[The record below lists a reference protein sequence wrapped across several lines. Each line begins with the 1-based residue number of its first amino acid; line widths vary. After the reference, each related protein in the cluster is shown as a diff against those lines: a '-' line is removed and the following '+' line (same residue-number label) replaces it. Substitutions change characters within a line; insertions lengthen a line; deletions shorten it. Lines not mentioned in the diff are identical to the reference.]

1 MSQIKAGLVSVTNGS
16 ATVVG
21 NADADW
27 SDVVGGEIFT
37 IQGSGVWFDVLSA
50 AFVTDHWELTLATP
64 YSGATAAGQA
74 YAITTSF
81 TPELSIPYPDR
92 GDVETASI
100 MKRAMLT
107 VDSKI
112 TTISPGS
119 FVALFGEDSQSATFT
134 FGDNFTIV
142 EGASPYPHAEIT
154 LN

>member
-1 MSQIKAGLVSVTNGS
+1 MAQIKAGLVSVTNGS
-16 ATVVG
+16 PTVVG
-21 NADADW
+21 DADADW

-37 IQGSGVWFDVLSA
+37 IQGAGVWFDVLEA
-50 AFVTDHWELTLATP
+50 NFVTDHWELTLATP
-64 YSGATAAGQA
+64 YSGATAAAQA

-81 TPELSIPYPDR
+81 TPELGIPYPDR

-100 MKRAMLT
+100 MKRAMG
-107 VDSKI
+107 VVENKI
-112 TTISPGS
+112 VTISPGS
-119 FVALFGEDSQSATFT
+119 FVALFGEDEVSATFT